1 MEYGNARPARTFSAF
16 RPGTRISVNE
26 FTEWLASMD
35 GNGDGVISKKE
46 LEKSIKS
53 LGLWFPGWKAKQAFA
68 AADSNDNGLI
78 DTDEELKE
86 LIEFAQTNWGLVIYE
101 NE

>member
-1 MEYGNARPARTFSAF
+1 
-16 RPGTRISVNE
+16 
-26 FTEWLASMD
+26 MD

-46 LEKSIKS
+46 LEKAIRS
-53 LGLWFPGWKAKQAFA
+53 LGLWFPSWKAKRAFA
-68 AADSNDNGLI
+68 AVDSNDNGLI

-101 NE
+101 